1 MARDFND
8 EGQAH
13 QPVLRQEVVEC
24 LRPEREGTI
33 VDCTLGLGGH
43 AEALLEASTK
53 VRVVGI
59 DRDTEALEIAERR
72 LASFGA
78 RFRAVHGNFKD
89 LAEVLAGIGVNEVA
103 GVLTD
108 LGVSSLQF
116 DKAERG
122 FSFSADAPLDM
133 RMDTSSGETAAD
145 LIGSMTEGELADL
158 IFEYGEERGSRK
170 IARAIA
176 RARQKEPITTT
187 SQLADI
193 VVRALNIPGRWRI
206 HPATRTF
213 QAIRIAVNQE
223 MQALE
228 SFLPAAISLLG
239 PGARLAVI
247 SFHSLED
254 RIVKRRFLLESGR
267 CLCHLEGRRS
277 MEHATRKEVEEGGVV
292 CSLCGAAK
300 RVQVL
305 TRKPQRASREE
316 IERNPRSRSALLRVC
331 ERL

>member
-1 MARDFND
+1 MDRDFHD

-13 QPVLRQEVVEC
+13 QPVLRQEVVEW

-33 VDCTLGLGGH
+33 VDCTVGLGGH

-78 RFRAVHGNFKD
+78 RFRAVHGNFRD
-89 LAEVLAGIGVNEVA
+89 IAEVLAGIGVSEVA
-103 GVLTD
+103 GVLAD

-122 FSFSADAPLDM
+122 FSFGADAPLDM
-133 RMDTSSGETAAD
+133 RMDTGSGETAAE
-145 LIGSMTEGELADL
+145 LIESMTEGELADL

-170 IARAIA
+170 IARAIV

-228 SFLPAAISLLG
+228 SFLPAAISMLG

-267 CLCHLEGRRS
+267 CLCNLEGRGP
-277 MEHATRKEVEEGGVV
+277 MEQAPRKEVEEGGVV
-292 CSLCGAAK
+292 CSRCGAAK

-305 TRKPQRASREE
+305 TRKPQRATREE

-331 ERL
+331 ERF